1 MIDSIYFDLS
11 DTRATVLHQQKKVD
25 APSMFIWQPY
35 LKSVFEPPFPIYETE
50 FVLFLAVLENSIL
63 PMV

>member
-1 MIDSIYFDLS
+1 MKDSIYFDLS
-11 DTRATVLHQQKKVD
+11 DTRAIVLHRQKRVD

-35 LKSVFEPPFPIYETE
+35 LKSVIELPFLTYETE